1 MNNECNQLI
10 RVTAGKESLLSHF
23 DLYFIGGIHLYLFDI
38 EESNTW
44 NYLWLERWNLHLFP
58 IPFIL
63 LTYCIKN
70 DNTHLKSLTHVFPSN
85 GYITQNSSMHE
96 RSRIQKPIDKQIR
109 AEWWNT
115 CTKRKKSFY
124 NIYILSI
131 RHKGHVYT
139 HVTNLN
145 WEKSH
150 GKTHIWNS
158 FPYRPMNSLLKF

>member
-10 RVTAGKESLLSHF
+10 RVTAGKSLSYPTLI
-23 DLYFIGGIHLYLFDI
+23 Y
-38 EESNTW
+38 
-44 NYLWLERWNLHLFP
+44 
-58 IPFIL
+58 IL
-63 LTYCIKN
+63 LGEFTYICLILKSQIHGTICDKSDETYIYSQFHSYCKLTVSKN

-85 GYITQNSSMHE
+85 GYITQNFSMHE

-115 CTKRKKSFY
+115 CTKRRKSFY